1 MLEDNFYFFFY
12 ANRQYFYS
20 ISIGVPEIIRLKPC
34 NSTLMK
40 PESLKRKAPSDKIME
55 VAAHSAA

>member
-34 NSTLMK
+34 TRSRVEAGKLEK
-40 PESLKRKAPSDKIME
+40 KSPF
-55 VAAHSAA
+55 